1 MSSTHLIDQ
10 ALDFYRSC
18 MVENLLGSC
27 TDLFCFCLVTHFE
40 ERFSEF

>member
-10 ALDFYRSC
+10 ALDRSC

-27 TDLFCFCLVTHFE
+27 TDLLSNVIK
-40 ERFSEF
+40 ERVVL